1 MTRNRNTAFRGI
13 TPPESDVDVKAYQR
27 VLLEC
32 AQDFNRLYDVCTG
45 ENSISGFATILH
57 NGDGGAGSLLGV
69 PIINTYVGKLPW
81 LEDASTANLYGG
93 DLYIY
98 AFPAFIPQ
106 GETFYELV
114 LEFASPEVE
123 LEVLDMSGNN
133 YYGGF
138 IPSDYG
144 DGGGGANF
152 RHRWRLQFLGT
163 GERLL
168 FAFRKNIEQSGDI
181 PIRHVR
187 MYPTRLNAD
196 VAPRLTSS
204 TGQAPFDVPAAGS
217 GLPADTATGVEI
229 LHDEML
235 VAQYALAGRIVTVLN
250 RNLNALWEYI
260 TGSPV
265 PGNDEVTNADSG
277 ATNPATSR
285 FMAHTRAPFTSEPL
299 IEWPVFAEG
308 VGCCR
313 VDNGAFCVNNVNP
326 GTDGVL
332 DWHVPYPRDLAAT
345 TGHQVRVFI
354 PDFPVSPARFKVLA
368 IFTNEN
374 GKGTPGNWE
383 ARVTT
388 VAGSSAWV
396 FVTQIGTT
404 NFWQAELT
412 SVPYS
417 SDAINNVALETR
429 NLVGP
434 YTFSEFAFVGW
445 AGFFTSL

>member
-1 MTRNRNTAFRGI
+1 MTRSRNTAFRGI

-32 AQDFNRLYDVCTG
+32 VQDFHRLFDVCTG
-45 ENSISGFATILH
+45 ENAISSFDTILH

-69 PIINTYVGKLPW
+69 PIINTCVLKVPF
-81 LEDASTANLYGG
+81 LEDASTANVYGG

-106 GETFYELV
+106 GEDFYELV
-114 LEFASPEVE
+114 LEFASPDVD
-123 LEVLDMSGNN
+123 LEVLDMAGAS
-133 YYGGF
+133 YYGGLV
-138 IPSDYG
+138 PSDY
-144 DGGGGANF
+144 DGS
-152 RHRWRLQFLGT
+152 RHRWRLQFAGT

-168 FAFRKNIEQSGDI
+168 FAFRKNIENRGDI

-187 MYPTRLNAD
+187 MYSTRLNAD
-196 VAPRLTSS
+196 VAPRLSSS
-204 TGQAPFDVPAAGS
+204 TGENPFDVPAAGS

-250 RNLNALWEYI
+250 RNLNAMWEYI

-277 ATNPATSR
+277 ASNPATSR

-299 IEWPVFAEG
+299 VEWPIFAEG
-308 VGCCR
+308 AGCCR
-313 VDNGAFCVNNVNP
+313 VDNGAFCVDNANP

-354 PDFPVSPARFKVLA
+354 PDFPTSPARFKVLA
-368 IFTNEN
+368 IFINES
-374 GKGTPGNWE
+374 GKGTPANWE

-388 VAGSSAWV
+388 VSGSSAWV
-396 FVTQIGTT
+396 FVTRVGTT
-404 NFWQAELT
+404 DFWQA
-412 SVPYS
+412 
-417 SDAINNVALETR
+417 
-429 NLVGP
+429 
-434 YTFSEFAFVGW
+434 
-445 AGFFTSL
+445 